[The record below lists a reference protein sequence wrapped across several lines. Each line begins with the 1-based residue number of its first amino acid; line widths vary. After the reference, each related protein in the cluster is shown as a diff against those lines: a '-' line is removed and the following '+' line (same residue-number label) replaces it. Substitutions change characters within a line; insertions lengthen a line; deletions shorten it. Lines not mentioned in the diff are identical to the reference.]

1 MEWNADENDNF
12 AVVPG
17 DLNIVMGQMLLIII
31 SILDSNWYVIR
42 ALYLH
47 TVDFFANKFTLAH
60 LKGYNMENGVPVSPE
75 GRDSTYQ
82 LFGDKF
88 SNFNA
93 GKILLILEGIAGP
106 IRKHLFYIDDR
117 VCNINTGIQYSL
129 DADQFIFADNL
140 PLEWSFMEINVPVI
154 ASDGKIIQL

>member
-1 MEWNADENDNF
+1 MEWNADENDDF

-60 LKGYNMENGVPVSPE
+60 LKGYNMDNGVPVSPE

-106 IRKHLFYIDDR
+106 IRKYLF
-117 VCNINTGIQYSL
+117 T
-129 DADQFIFADNL
+129 
-140 PLEWSFMEINVPVI
+140 
-154 ASDGKIIQL
+154 